1 MNYIKD
7 ITFLDKLFKYNIQNV
22 IIMGLAERLKAIET
36 AQNNSSVAINAQV
49 QPHSVNTTPQY
60 VSQPVQVANVPSQ
73 YVAASAPPLPDY
85 SQQPTQ
91 PNYQYTNP
99 LNTSYNPQNQQVHY
113 NQPYIQQENSYQQP
127 PIQPV
132 KKETG
137 FLHSLTSKFMPK
149 PTTTQVSYNTPGP
162 YYNAVK
168 QRIDSVIQDKN
179 LHYFY
184 PLNSPQYNNLVNRV
198 SHVDF
203 PSIAAKRKIPVEL
216 AFDLAALAVVDVI
229 LFIDDSG
236 SMNFDEQWNQSTE
249 KTDDLKLILSR
260 VVDITS
266 MFDDDGLSLRFFNC
280 NYEFDGITNEQDA
293 VNALTKVHYN
303 GGTPLG
309 RNLVSKI
316 FEPFVYSKARKNQL
330 TKPVM
335 VYIITDGVPDNKQ
348 EVKDNIYKCK
358 EWLGQ
363 TSYGKSAVN
372 IMFAQ
377 VGNSQSAA
385 QYLKQ
390 DLDNDLDIGDDVDT
404 TGNFEMEYEKYK
416 PKGVDLTPD
425 LWLLQMT
432 LGSLVRA
439 YDEGND

>member
-1 MNYIKD
+1 
-7 ITFLDKLFKYNIQNV
+7 
-22 IIMGLAERLKAIET
+22 MGLAERLKAIET
-36 AQNNSSVAINAQV
+36 SQNSSSIN
-49 QPHSVNTTPQY
+49 
-60 VSQPVQVANVPSQ
+60 ANVPVQQQSANVSPQYPSQSLPTSQ

-85 SQQPTQ
+85 SQQQPTQ
-91 PNYQYTNP
+91 PTYQYPNP
-99 LNTSYNPQNQQVHY
+99 LNQQYPQNQQVQY
-113 NQPYIQQENSYQQP
+113 NNTQYVHQDNSYQQP
-127 PIQPV
+127 SVQPV

-137 FLHSLTSKFMPK
+137 FFQTLTSKFIPK
-149 PTTTQVSYNTPGP
+149 PTTQVSYDTPGP

-179 LHYFY
+179 LYFFY
-184 PLNSPQYNNLVNRV
+184 PLNSPKYNNLLNRV

-203 PSIAAKRKIPVEL
+203 PSIAAKRRIPLEL
-216 AFDLAALAVVDVI
+216 AFDLAALAVVDCI
-229 LFIDDSG
+229 LYVDNSG
-236 SMNFDEQWNQSTE
+236 SMIFDEQWNPSTE

-266 MFDDDGLSLRFFNC
+266 MFDDDGLSLRFFNG
-280 NYEFDGITNEQDA
+280 NDEFDNITNEQDA
-293 VNALTKVHYN
+293 MNALAKVSYC

-316 FEPFVYSKARKNQL
+316 FEPFVYAKARKNQL

-335 VYIITDGVPDNKQ
+335 VYIITDGVPDNKE
-348 EVKDNIYKCK
+348 EVRDNIRKCK

-363 TSYGKSAVN
+363 TSYGTSAVN
-372 IMFAQ
+372 LMFAQ
-377 VGNSQSAA
+377 VGNSVSAS
-385 QYLKQ
+385 QYLKN
-390 DLDNDLDIGDDVDT
+390 DLDNDPEIGDDVDT

-432 LGSLVRA
+432 LGSIVRA
-439 YDEGND
+439 YDEGNN

>member
-1 MNYIKD
+1 
-7 ITFLDKLFKYNIQNV
+7 
-22 IIMGLAERLKAIET
+22 MGLADRLKAIET
-36 AQNNSSVAINAQV
+36 TQPTAIPTAIPTTLQV
-49 QPHSVNTTPQY
+49 PTQPHT
-60 VSQPVQVANVPSQ
+60 PSQ
-73 YVAASAPPLPDY
+73 YVAASAPPLPNTN
-85 SQQPTQ
+85 QQ
-91 PNYQYTNP
+91 PNYPYNPGYEQVQHSPQYAQQPQHSPQQAPQYAQHSPQYASQPQHSLQYTQHNP
-99 LNTSYNPQNQQVHY
+99 HTYTQQTQFAQDINH
-113 NQPYIQQENSYQQP
+113 QQSTT
-127 PIQPV
+127 PV

-137 FLHSLTSKFMPK
+137 FFASLTNKLMPK
-149 PTTTQVSYNTPGP
+149 STPQVVYNTPGP

-184 PLNSPQYNNLVNRV
+184 PINSPQYNALLNRV

-203 PSIAAKRKIPVEL
+203 PSIAAKRRIPLEL
-216 AFDLAALAVVDVI
+216 ALDLAAIAVVDVI
-229 LFIDDSG
+229 LFVDDSG
-236 SMNFDEQWNQSTE
+236 SMLFDEQWNQSTE

-266 MFDDDGLSLRFFNC
+266 QFDDDGLSLRFFNS
-280 NYEFDGITNEQDA
+280 NIDSDNITSEQEA
-293 VNALTKVHYN
+293 MNALAKVHYN

-309 RNLVSKI
+309 RNLLTKVL
-316 FEPFVYSKARKNQL
+316 EPFVYAKARKNQL

-348 EVKDNIYKCK
+348 EVKDNIHKCK
-358 EWLGQ
+358 EWLSQ
-363 TSYGKSAVN
+363 TGYGKSAVN

-390 DLDNDLDIGDDVDT
+390 ELDNDPDIGDDVDT

>member
-1 MNYIKD
+1 
-7 ITFLDKLFKYNIQNV
+7 
-22 IIMGLAERLKAIET
+22 MGLAERLKAIEST
-36 AQNNSSVAINAQV
+36 QNVSSLPVNAQV
-49 QPHSVNTTPQY
+49 QQQQSVNAPTQYHSQPQY
-60 VSQPVQVANVPSQ
+60 VT
-73 YVAASAPPLPDY
+73 ASAPPLPEY

-91 PNYQYTNP
+91 PNYQYTNS
-99 LNTSYNPQNQQVHY
+99 LNTSYSQQYPQQVQY
-113 NQPYIQQENSYQQP
+113 NQPYTQQDNGYPQP
-127 PIQPV
+127 HLQPV
-132 KKETG
+132 KKETC
-137 FLHSLTSKFMPK
+137 FFHSLTSKFMPK
-149 PTTTQVSYNTPGP
+149 ATSQVSYNTPGP

-179 LHYFY
+179 LHFFY
-184 PLNSPQYNNLVNRV
+184 PLNSPQYNNLLNRV

-203 PSIAAKRKIPVEL
+203 PSIATKRKIPVEL
-216 AFDLAALAVVDVI
+216 AFDLAAIALVDVV

-280 NYEFDGITNEQDA
+280 SHEFDGITNEQDA
-293 VNALTKVHYN
+293 LNALGKVHYN

-309 RNLVSKI
+309 KHLLSKI
-316 FEPFVYSKARKNQL
+316 LEPFVYAKARTNQL
-330 TKPVM
+330 TKPIMIYV
-335 VYIITDGVPDNKQ
+335 ITDGVPDNKQ
-348 EVKDNIYKCK
+348 EVKDNIHRCK
-358 EWLGQ
+358 QWLGQ

-372 IMFAQ
+372 VMFAQ

-385 QYLKQ
+385 KYLKE
-390 DLDNDLDIGDDVDT
+390 DLDNDPDIGDDVDT

-432 LGSLVRA
+432 LGSLVKA

>member
-1 MNYIKD
+1 
-7 ITFLDKLFKYNIQNV
+7 
-22 IIMGLAERLKAIET
+22 MGLADRLKAIET
-36 AQNNSSVAINAQV
+36 QSTVNV
-49 QPHSVNTTPQY
+49 QQQAPVSAPPTQPLGQQIPSHVPIQSLGQQIPSHVS
-60 VSQPVQVANVPSQ
+60 SQPPVQQAPSQ
-73 YVAASAPPLPDY
+73 YVAASAPPLPNTTQAPY
-85 SQQPTQ
+85 AQ
-91 PNYQYTNP
+91 PNYQY
-99 LNTSYNPQNQQVHY
+99 NTVYDQNQPVQY
-113 NQPYIQQENSYQQP
+113 NNTQYAQPDHSYQ
-127 PIQPV
+127 QPV

-137 FLHSLTSKFMPK
+137 FFATLTNKFMSK
-149 PTTTQVSYNTPGP
+149 PTGQVSYNTPGP

-179 LHYFY
+179 LHFFY
-184 PLNSPQYNNLVNRV
+184 PLNSPQYNALLNRV

-203 PSIAAKRKIPVEL
+203 PSIAAKRRIPLEL
-216 AFDLAALAVVDVI
+216 AFDFAAIALVDIIYYV
-229 LFIDDSG
+229 DDSG

-260 VVDITS
+260 VVDITA
-266 MFDDDGLSLRFFNC
+266 MFDDDGLSLRFFNS
-280 NYEFDGITNEQDA
+280 NHEFDNITSEQDA
-293 VNALTKVHYN
+293 MNALAKVHYN

-316 FEPFVYSKARKNQL
+316 LEPFVYAKARKNQL

-335 VYIITDGVPDNKQ
+335 IYIITDGVPDNKA
-348 EVKDNIYKCK
+348 EVKENIRKCK

-363 TSYGKSAVN
+363 TSYGKGAVN

-390 DLDNDLDIGDDVDT
+390 ELDNDPEIGDDVDT